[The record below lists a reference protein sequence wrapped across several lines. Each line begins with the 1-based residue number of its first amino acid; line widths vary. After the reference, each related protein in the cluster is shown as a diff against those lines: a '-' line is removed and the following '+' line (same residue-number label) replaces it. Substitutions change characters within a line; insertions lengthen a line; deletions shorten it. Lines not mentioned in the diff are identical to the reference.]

1 MIKKSLKYLTI
12 ASVNLIVLTILL
24 ALWTDDLE
32 LTFNDLVR
40 PAEFLIILG
49 VTALSLLSMRLLV
62 NYFRQKKIYSI
73 KSKVK
78 IATAL
83 TLLISSYLYFTYSQK
98 VYQNFLINGKF
109 RKQISEKIMSADM
122 LPNGTKADNLTSSE
136 YNFITDMCWFP
147 TLPKEATHV
156 SYNYR
161 YDGFLP
167 DYSFI
172 LTYDMPLGIKVDTM
186 NYSKGD
192 FEKSQTVKII
202 GDSQRVTYSE
212 SER

>member
-147 TLPKEATHV
+147 TLQSICNKCRFAKDIHFALQMRR
-156 SYNYR
+156 N
-161 YDGFLP
+161 
-167 DYSFI
+167 I
-172 LTYDMPLGIKVDTM
+172 LSLLLIFG
-186 NYSKGD
+186 
-192 FEKSQTVKII
+192 
-202 GDSQRVTYSE
+202 
-212 SER
+212 